1 MNVFHTSD
9 VCVAHPDISYSR
21 DYLDFGKGFYVTPLR
36 TQAEKYAARILVRG
50 KKPVLNSYE
59 LCFDKQTIRYKCFES
74 YNEEWLE
81 YVAACRDGRAVIP
94 YDVIEGGVAD
104 DKVFDTVDLYFSG
117 LMSKTDA
124 LRRLIYVEPN
134 WQICIASQRVLDENL
149 LFVKSEM
156 LVL

>member
-1 MNVFHTSD
+1 M
-9 VCVAHPDISYSR
+9 
-21 DYLDFGKGFYVTPLR
+21 
-36 TQAEKYAARILVRG
+36 
-50 KKPVLNSYE
+50 
-59 LCFDKQTIRYKCFES
+59 
-74 YNEEWLE
+74 
-81 YVAACRDGRAVIP
+81 
-94 YDVIEGGVAD
+94 IEGGVAD